1 MANITETAVWETGVR
16 EVGAGEPVTG
26 GPQGTVNLSL
36 QDLANRTA
44 WLKKQLTDEIA
55 SINAS
60 ITALT
65 KSTAAADELA
75 LKKAQNL
82 ADVPDKAKARKNLG
96 ITTQAE
102 ILKTM
107 YPVGAIYISTN
118 ATDPQIALGFGTW
131 EKITGRFIIG
141 ADGPSGQYK
150 PASTG
155 GEASHTLTVSEMPAH
170 THNALTNE
178 SGAHTHSGTAASNG
192 AHHHG
197 TFGERDDGWQW
208 GNYSTGRGKFGAG
221 AADWDNYNYN
231 TSTNGAHTHTLTIAK
246 SGAHAHAITVK
257 NTGGGTAH
265 NNMPPYFAA
274 YIWWRTK

>member
-26 GPQGTVNLSL
+26 GPQGTVNQSL

-75 LKKAQNL
+75 LKQAQNL

-96 ITTQAE
+96 ITTQTE
-102 ILKTM
+102 ILQKV
-107 YPVGAIYISTN
+107 YPVGSLYISTI
-118 ATDPQIALGFGTW
+118 ATNPATLFGFGTW
-131 EKITGRFIIG
+131 VKVEGRVILG
-141 ADGPSGQYK
+141 ANAQY
-150 PASTG
+150 PVNSTG

-170 THNALTNE
+170 THTALTNE
-178 SGAHTHSGTAASNG
+178 SGAHTHSGTAASAG
-192 AHHHG
+192 EHHHG
-197 TFGERDDGWQW
+197 TFGEANGSWKW
-208 GNYSTGRGKFGAG
+208 GLYTGREQYGSGSS
-221 AADWDNYNYN
+221 DWDNYSYN
-231 TSTNGAHTHTLTIAK
+231 TSTDGAHTHTLTIAK
-246 SGAHAHAITVK
+246 GGAHAHTITVK

-274 YIWWRTK
+274 YIWRRTK